1 MNNIV
6 YCSNIEKEQITLIGE
21 KSDFLVILPSCYNS
35 HLKKI
40 QNKKLIKKVGESLF
54 QNNNKFYYFEKEE
67 DTYLFIQIKE
77 KLYNQIYKLKKKIL
91 FFDSLNS
98 TEEYYFKNNNIDIE
112 LKNMNGF
119 YIEIFN
125 QKNQKNQDQDI
136 FKIKREDYKKEQIKI
151 SSTNNNISF
160 KISNVLINVL
170 ILISA
175 SYLSFSYLKYEKE
188 EKRINEKISK
198 ALKNYQGSL
207 KKLNIKNKELEKE
220 YTKNQKKYKIL
231 SILLNDSKNIK
242 KIKLEKD
249 ILKIDFKDNISSSKA
264 LSLIKL
270 LKLQFEIKKN
280 QSGFE
285 INFKIKKQ

>member
-1 MNNIV
+1 LNNIV

>member
-125 QKNQKNQDQDI
+125 QKNQKNQGQDI

>member
-1 MNNIV
+1 LNNIV

-125 QKNQKNQDQDI
+125 QKNQKNQGQDI

>member
-1 MNNIV
+1 LNNIV

-125 QKNQKNQDQDI
+125 QKNQKNQGQDI

-151 SSTNNNISF
+151 SSKNNNISF